1 MYFDSVFQELDGA
14 YAPNTLTGY
23 RKDLTRF
30 CDWILMQD
38 LDPTQVTH
46 ADLIAYLDTT
56 CGSLKMATIKRAVAA
71 ISTIYKYAEL
81 NDPTKHPK
89 VELTLRRLAR
99 QRGSLQSQAKPL
111 TLPLLDQL
119 LALCDPTTTIGLRNQ
134 VLLMLGHETMR
145 RRSELVSFR
154 FDDHRQSA
162 AGQIGLFLRHSKTD
176 QTGHGRII
184 PISSQLAD
192 LLEAWHTHAGN
203 GFILRGIRK
212 DGDISESMTP
222 ESINRILKRLES
234 QLGREEQTLSGHS
247 FRVGKTIDMIENGF
261 TLEQIALIG
270 GWNSTKTVF
279 RYAQSWTH
287 TR

>member
-30 CDWILMQD
+30 CNWILMQN
-38 LDPTQVTH
+38 LNPAQITH
-46 ADLIAYLDTT
+46 TELIIYLETA
-56 CGSLKMATIKRAVAA
+56 CECLKMATIRRAVAA

-81 NDPTKHPK
+81 PDPTKHPK

-99 QRGSLQSQAKPL
+99 QRGSQQSQAKPL
-111 TLPLLDQL
+111 TYNVLTKL
-119 LALCDPTTTIGLRNQ
+119 LAQCDPTTTIGLRNK
-134 VLLMLGHETMR
+134 VLLLLGHETMR
-145 RRSELVSFR
+145 RRSELVGFR
-154 FDDHRQSA
+154 FDDLRQSA
-162 AGQIGLFLRHSKTD
+162 SGHMGIFLRHSKTD
-176 QTGHGRII
+176 QTGHGRVI
-184 PISSQLAD
+184 PISSQLAN
-192 LLEAWHTHAGN
+192 LVESWRTHAGD

-212 DGDISESMTP
+212 GGDINESMAP

-234 QLGREEQTLSGHS
+234 QLGRKQHALSGHS

-261 TLEQIALIG
+261 TLEQIALAG
-270 GWNSTKTVF
+270 GWNSTKIVF
-279 RYAQSWTH
+279 RYAQSWTQ

>member
-1 MYFDSVFQELDGA
+1 MFFESVFQELDGA

-30 CDWILMQD
+30 CNWILMQD
-38 LDPTQVTH
+38 LDPTQLTH
-46 ADLIAYLDTT
+46 AELIAYLDTA

-81 NDPTKHPK
+81 PDPTKHPK

-111 TLPLLDQL
+111 THSLMRQL

-134 VLLMLGHETMR
+134 VLLSLGHETMR
-145 RRSELVSFR
+145 RRSELVGLR
-154 FDDHRQSA
+154 LDDLRQSA
-162 AGQIGLFLRHSKTD
+162 SGQMGLFLRRSKTD

-192 LLEAWHTHAGN
+192 LLESWHTRAGD

-212 DGDISESMTP
+212 GGEITDSMTP
-222 ESINRILKRLES
+222 ESVNRILKRLES
-234 QLGREEQTLSGHS
+234 QLGRNQQTLSGHS

-261 TLEQIALIG
+261 TLEQIALAG

-287 TR
+287 GR

>member
-1 MYFDSVFQELDGA
+1 MFYESVFQELDGA

-30 CDWILMQD
+30 CDWMLIQN
-38 LDPTQVTH
+38 LDPKQINHTE
-46 ADLIAYLDTT
+46 LIAYLETA
-56 CGSLKMATIKRAVAA
+56 CESLRMASIKRAVAA
-71 ISTIYKYAEL
+71 ISTIFKYAEL

-89 VELTLRRLAR
+89 VVLTLRRLAR

-111 TLPLLDQL
+111 THSLMRQL
-119 LALCDPTTTIGLRNQ
+119 LALCDPRTTIGLRNQ
-134 VLLMLGHETMR
+134 ILLMLGHETMR
-145 RRSELVSFR
+145 LRSELVSFR
-154 FDDHRQSA
+154 FDDLRQSA
-162 AGQIGLFLRHSKTD
+162 SGHMGIFLCHSKTD
-176 QTGHGRII
+176 QTGHGRVI

-192 LLEAWHTHAGN
+192 LLEKWHTRAGD
-203 GFILRGIRK
+203 GFIFRGIRK
-212 DGDISESMTP
+212 GGDITESMAP

-234 QLGREEQTLSGHS
+234 QLGRNQQTLSGHS

-261 TLEQIALIG
+261 TLEQIALAG

-287 TR
+287 TH